1 MNDGAHLGG
10 IFRLDGVGI
19 VPEIDAVDVFIV
31 EPKSGVMRMIDAF
44 AGSLLEWKAASHDG
58 ALGGAQRIEDWL
70 FERGRPDVR
79 GEGLAVNGDI
89 HAAGL
94 FVDGDGDSVGGTRA
108 GGSE

>member
-44 AGSLLEWKAASHDG
+44 AGA
-58 ALGGAQRIEDWL
+58 L
-70 FERGRPDVR
+70 FEGEATSDNGSFGAAQGIENGFFQRSGPDIG

-89 HAAGL
+89 HTAGL
-94 FVDGDGDSVGGTRA
+94 FVDGDGDAV
-108 GGSE
+108 